1 MTDDCQAQALIFT
14 VANDGFGAGGR
25 VGLVCSV
32 TGLNQGI
39 F

>member
-1 MTDDCQAQALIFT
+1 MTDDRQAQALVFT
-14 VANDGFGAGGR
+14 VANDGLGAGGR
-25 VGLVCSV
+25 VGFVCSD